1 MEQLEGTVTMPLITY
16 QKMRNDTSQIFDSHG
31 TNHNSKDEKGTCVN
45 DCDAYQYAL
54 EQMQWD
60 EELQKEFV
68 EWFYSGNYVH
78 EEEENA

>member
-1 MEQLEGTVTMPLITY
+1 MHVQ
-16 QKMRNDTSQIFDSHG
+16 RNCRTR
-31 TNHNSKDEKGTCVN
+31 ERGTCVN